1 MERLATVPG
10 SLGERIADV
19 DPSSSPAGVRPH
31 DHRGRADRAAF
42 GHFPSADGDHGRREA
57 ERREAERR
65 ALLAADGTRV
75 SALHWAPVR
84 STDAAGTA
92 VVLAHGFSGSSSSPG
107 LRRVADVLTAAG
119 AGVVALDFR
128 GHGRSGGVSTVGD
141 LEVLDLDAA
150 VGWARLL
157 GYPRVVTLGFSM
169 GGSVVVRHAAL
180 LRGVDAV
187 VSVSGPSRWYYR
199 GTPAMRLLHRVV
211 ERPSGRLVARVGLRT
226 RIAADGWDPLP
237 AEPRALAGS
246 IAPVPLLVVHGTDDR
261 YFPLDHAEQLA
272 AAGGPTTQLWVE
284 PGFGH
289 AENAISADL
298 TARIWAWAADAV
310 GGR

>member
-10 SLGERIADV
+10 SLGGRIADV
-19 DPSSSPAGVRPH
+19 DLSSSG
-31 DHRGRADRAAF
+31 AAS
-42 GHFPSADGDHGRREA
+42 HAQRRT
-57 ERREAERR
+57 
-65 ALLAADGTRV
+65 LVAADGIRV
-75 SALHWAPVR
+75 SALHWPPVAAP
-84 STDAAGTA
+84 SGAAPPEPATA

-107 LRRVADVLTAAG
+107 LRRVADVLTGAG

-128 GHGRSGGVSTVGD
+128 GHGRSGGASTVGD

-150 VGWARLL
+150 VRWARLL
-157 GYPRVVTLGFSM
+157 GYARLVTVGFSM
-169 GGSVVVRHAAL
+169 GGSVVVRHAAM

-187 VSVSGPSRWYYR
+187 VSVSGPARWYYR

-246 IAPVPLLVVHGTDDR
+246 IAPVPLLVVHGTHDR

-272 AAGGPTTQLWVE
+272 AAAGPTAQLWVE

-289 AENAISADL
+289 AENAISAEL
-298 TARIWAWAADAV
+298 TARIWAWAAEAARAAGAS

>member
-1 MERLATVPG
+1 LVSSSSWLTGWLLSLDLFQKTAKDPVERLATVPG

-19 DPSSSPAGVRPH
+19 DLSSL
-31 DHRGRADRAAF
+31 RAA
-42 GHFPSADGDHGRREA
+42 PQA
-57 ERREAERR
+57 ERRM
-65 ALLAADGTRV
+65 LLAADGIRV
-75 SALHWAPVR
+75 SALHWAPEGAR
-84 STDAAGTA
+84 SGAAPSAPATA

-107 LRRVADVLTAAG
+107 LRRVADVLAGAG

-150 VGWARLL
+150 VAWARLL
-157 GYPRVVTLGFSM
+157 GYARVVTVGFSM
-169 GGSVVVRHAAL
+169 GGSVVVRHAAM

-187 VSVSGPSRWYYR
+187 VSVSGPARWYYR
-199 GTPAMRLLHRVV
+199 GTPAMRMLHRVV
-211 ERPSGRLVARVGLRT
+211 ERPSGRLAARVGLRT

-237 AEPRALAGS
+237 AEPRAMAGS
-246 IAPVPLLVVHGTDDR
+246 IAPVPLLVVHGTHDR

-272 AAGGPTTQLWVE
+272 AAAGPTAQLWVE

-289 AENAISADL
+289 AENAISAEL

>member
-19 DPSSSPAGVRPH
+19 DLSSSG
-31 DHRGRADRAAF
+31 AAS
-42 GHFPSADGDHGRREA
+42 PA
-57 ERREAERR
+57 ERRT
-65 ALLAADGTRV
+65 LVAADGIRV
-75 SALHWAPVR
+75 AALHWAPAGARLAAR
-84 STDAAGTA
+84 SGAARSGAAPSEVPTA

-107 LRRVADVLTAAG
+107 LRRVAGVLTGAG

-150 VGWARLL
+150 VRWARLL
-157 GYPRVVTLGFSM
+157 GYARVVTVGFSM
-169 GGSVVVRHAAL
+169 GGSVVVRHAAM

-187 VSVSGPSRWYYR
+187 VSVSSPARWYYR
-199 GTPAMRLLHRVV
+199 GTPAMRMLHRVV
-211 ERPSGRLVARVGLRT
+211 ERPSGRLVARVGMRT
-226 RIAADGWDPLP
+226 RIVADGWDPLP

-246 IAPVPLLVVHGTDDR
+246 IAPVPLLVVHGTHDR

-272 AAGGPTTQLWVE
+272 AAAGPTAQLWVE

-289 AENAISADL
+289 AENAISAEL
-298 TARIWAWAADAV
+298 TARVWAWAAGAAGAAEAT

>member
-19 DPSSSPAGVRPH
+19 DQSSFRASPRP
-31 DHRGRADRAAF
+31 
-42 GHFPSADGDHGRREA
+42 HGRREA
-57 ERREAERR
+57 ERRV
-65 ALLAADGTRV
+65 LLAADGTRV
-75 SALHWAPVR
+75 SAVHWTPVR
-84 STDAAGTA
+84 STEPAGTA

-107 LRRVADVLTAAG
+107 LRRVAGVLTRAG

-128 GHGRSGGVSTVGD
+128 GHGRSAGVSTVGD
-141 LEVLDLDAA
+141 LEVLDLDAVVA
-150 VGWARLL
+150 WARLL
-157 GYPRVVTLGFSM
+157 GYARVVTVGFSM
-169 GGSVVVRHAAL
+169 GGSVVVRHAAM

-237 AEPRALAGS
+237 AEPRALAAS

-272 AAGGPTTQLWVE
+272 AAGGPTAQLWVE

-289 AENAISADL
+289 AENAISSEL
-298 TARIWAWAADAV
+298 TARIWAWAADATGAAEV
-310 GGR
+310 AGGR